1 MVKRD
6 LVRSL
11 IVIIIGIVTIVF
23 VGKLYFSMITV
34 HPESANNTLKTND
47 VLIYNKRDKPKV
59 NDFVVYKVNGK
70 KYISRIIAI
79 GGDSV
84 TSMDDV
90 LYINGV
96 AKSEPYIERLKSAY
110 LTETNHQSNFTTD
123 FNLSTITHSSKAK
136 IPKNHFLLLNDNRQN
151 EQDSRQFGMI
161 SRKQIKGVLTFRL
174 LPFKSFGF
182 LED

>member
-6 LVRSL
+6 LVHSL
-11 IVIIIGIVTIVF
+11 IVILVGVVTIFF
-23 VGKLYFSMITV
+23 VGKLYFSTITV
-34 HPESANNTLKTND
+34 HSKNANNILKTND

-70 KYISRIIAI
+70 KYISRVIAT

-96 AKSEPYIERLKSAY
+96 VKSEPYIERLKAAY
-110 LTETNHQSNFTTD
+110 LTETNHQSNFTKD
-123 FNLSTITHSSKAK
+123 FNLATIMHSTKGKIT
-136 IPKNHFLLLNDNRQN
+136 KNHFLVLNDNRQN

-161 SRKQIKGVLTFRL
+161 DRSQIKGVLTFRL
-174 LPFKSFGF
+174 FPFKSFGF